1 MPKPSELDNRVGHD
15 VIGMVDFQVVARA
28 RAAEVIDADGDVAD
42 RIVRRFVAAC
52 EHPLSRGLMIRLAKG
67 CIGDAR
73 GAGRR
78 SSAMTRFAFARIS
91 AGSRAELSMLRTEL
105 VMIQLAGMAI
115 TRYGLEL
122 EPMASLSVDELI
134 AVVTPSVRAALNSDT
149 VVDVAPIV
157 AGEVVTGWRE
167 PDARVKYKMTGRF
180 S

>member
-1 MPKPSELDNRVGHD
+1 MAITFPHGQ
-15 VIGMVDFQVVARA
+15 F
-28 RAAEVIDADGDVAD
+28 ADGQPDKDLAD
-42 RIVRRFVAAC
+42 EDLAERIVRRFVAAC

-67 CIGDAR
+67 SIGDAR

-78 SSAMTRFAFARIS
+78 STALTRLVFARMT
-91 AGSRAELSMLRTEL
+91 AGSRAELTMLRTEL

-122 EPMASLSVDELI
+122 EPMASLSVDELV

-149 VVDVAPIV
+149 AGDVAPTV
-157 AGEVVTGWRE
+157 VGEVVAAEWRE
-167 PDARVKYKMTGRF
+167 PDARVRYKMTGRF

>member
-1 MPKPSELDNRVGHD
+1 VKSS
-15 VIGMVDFQVVARA
+15 GMAITFPRDRA
-28 RAAEVIDADGDVAD
+28 DEDLAD

-52 EHPLSRGLMIRLAKG
+52 EHPVTRGLMVRLAKG
-67 CIGDAR
+67 SIGDAR

-78 SSAMTRFAFARIS
+78 STAMTRFAFARMA

-122 EPMASLSVDELI
+122 EPMASLSVEEVI
-134 AVVTPSVRAALNSDT
+134 ALVTPSVRAALNSDT
-149 VVDVAPIV
+149 VGDVGPTIV
-157 AGEVVTGWRE
+157 GPTIVGQVVESGWRE

-180 S
+180 G

>member
-1 MPKPSELDNRVGHD
+1 MKSSRVAIIFPSGQTANGRLAGDNAD
-15 VIGMVDFQVVARA
+15 EDL
-28 RAAEVIDADGDVAD
+28 AE

-52 EHPLSRGLMIRLAKG
+52 EHPLSRGLMVRLAKG
-67 CIGDAR
+67 SIGDAR

-78 SSAMTRFAFARIS
+78 STALTKFVFARMG
-91 AGSRAELSMLRTEL
+91 AGSRAELTMLRTEL

-149 VVDVAPIV
+149 AGDVAPTV
-157 AGEVVTGWRE
+157 VGEVVATEWRE
-167 PDARVKYKMTGRF
+167 PDARIRYKMTGRF